1 MPEIAE
7 LRAGDPTEVAQY
19 RLTGRLAT
27 QVFLGRSRSGEPV
40 VVRLLPPEMEPEPF
54 LNAMEPLRGVSVVGA
69 AQILAAGVAGEQ
81 AYLVTEF
88 VDGPALKDVGG
99 TVDGVGLYRLAA
111 GTITALVALHQ
122 AGLVHGD
129 IRPGNVLLGPDGPR
143 VIDAGLEQAMAEASV
158 STRKVAVPAYTAPE
172 RLRGGDASPAA
183 DVFSWAATMVFAV
196 TGVSPFEG
204 GSMSATVA
212 NIAERGPDL
221 PDLGELHDLIER
233 CLDKD
238 PAARPDANEVLLR
251 LVGQT
256 SFLTGKAVLAGKA
269 GLTGKAVLTGE
280 AESAP
285 APVPQTRPPRRARTV
300 VSLVA
305 AFAAG
310 ALLSGAGVYAL
321 TANRPPAT
329 TTAAAS
335 SAPAT
340 AATITSSPTEAPLE
354 DVAEKA
360 DKDTKLPVVG
370 VTLHEH
376 SGDSMRLAA
385 YLEDKDR
392 YTSYARDRNG
402 AFKAVSAFDQP
413 VVSPGGDWVALNPML
428 KFQDSEV
435 DRVKFTRMS
444 TGESFVVSTVGK
456 PLNTLNPVWSRD
468 GGKLLLSVYDT
479 KADPRLLVGFVVV
492 DVAARKAAYVK
503 TEYTNDSTLFH
514 SFSPDGQ
521 IVRGYWD
528 GKNRG
533 LEFYDLSG
541 QVTKTMHWVGL
552 PRGGEWYSPS
562 GTRIA
567 TVCPKGDAI
576 CVWDVRTG
584 ARQATVPFGSKEGS
598 FRGWW
603 NEKHLL
609 IQDPGKKKGTAQIKI
624 IDLVG
629 TVKRVLADLE
639 RENIPLQF
647 ARVPAS

>member
-1 MPEIAE
+1 M
-7 LRAGDPTEVAQY
+7 
-19 RLTGRLAT
+19 TGRLAT

-54 LNAMEPLRGVSVVGA
+54 LRAMEPLRGVSVVGT
-69 AQILAAGVAGEQ
+69 AQILAAGVTGEQ

-88 VDGPALKDVGG
+88 VDGPALKDAGG
-99 TVDGVGLYRLAA
+99 TVGGVGLYRLAA

-172 RLRGGDASPAA
+172 RLRGSDAGPAA

-221 PDLGELHDLIER
+221 PDLGELHDLVER

-256 SFLTGKAVLAGKA
+256 SFLTGK
-269 GLTGKAVLTGE
+269 

-354 DVAEKA
+354 DVAKKA
-360 DKDTKLPVVG
+360 AKDTKLPG
-370 VTLHEH
+370 AGITLHEH
-376 SGDSMRLAA
+376 PDDSMRLAA
-385 YLEDKDR
+385 YSDDKDQ

-402 AFKAVSAFDQP
+402 TFKAVGAFDQA
-413 VVSPGGDWVALNPML
+413 VVSPRGDWVALNPLL
-428 KFQDSEV
+428 KFRESEM
-435 DRVKFTRMS
+435 DQVKFVSMS
-444 TGESFVVSTVGK
+444 TGESFVVSTVKK
-456 PLNTLNPVWSRD
+456 PLNTLTPVWSRD
-468 GGKLLLSVYDT
+468 GGRLLMSVYDMKT
-479 KADPRLLVGFVVV
+479 EPRVLVGFVVV
-492 DVAARKAAYVK
+492 DVAARKAVHVT
-503 TEYTNDSTLFH
+503 TEYTSDSTLFH
-514 SFSPDGQ
+514 NFSPDGQ
-521 IVRGYWD
+521 IVRGFWD
-528 GKNRG
+528 GKNTG
-533 LEFYDLSG
+533 IEFFDMSG
-541 QVTKTMHWVGL
+541 QVTKMMHWVGL

-567 TVCPKGDAI
+567 TICPKGDAI
-576 CVWDVRTG
+576 CVWDAKTG
-584 ARQATVPFGSKEGS
+584 TRQATVPFGDENGS

>member
-7 LRAGDPTEVAQY
+7 LCAGDPTEVAEY

-54 LNAMEPLRGVSVVGA
+54 LRAMEPLRGVSVVGT
-69 AQILAAGVAGEQ
+69 AQILAAGVTGEQ

-88 VDGPALKDVGG
+88 VDGPALKDAGG
-99 TVDGVGLYRLAA
+99 TVGGVGLYRLAA

-172 RLRGGDASPAA
+172 RLRGSDAGPAA

-221 PDLGELHDLIER
+221 PDLGELHDLVER

-256 SFLTGKAVLAGKA
+256 SFLTGK
-269 GLTGKAVLTGE
+269 

-354 DVAEKA
+354 DVAKKA
-360 DKDTKLPVVG
+360 AKDTKLPG
-370 VTLHEH
+370 AGITLHEH
-376 SGDSMRLAA
+376 PDDSMRLAA
-385 YLEDKDR
+385 YSDDKDQ

-402 AFKAVSAFDQP
+402 TFKAVGAFDQA
-413 VVSPGGDWVALNPML
+413 VVSPRGDWVALNPLL
-428 KFQDSEV
+428 KFRESEM
-435 DRVKFTRMS
+435 DQVKFVSMS
-444 TGESFVVSTVGK
+444 TGESFVVSTVKK
-456 PLNTLNPVWSRD
+456 PLNTLTPVWSRD
-468 GGKLLLSVYDT
+468 GGRLLMSVYDMKT
-479 KADPRLLVGFVVV
+479 EPRVLVGFVVV
-492 DVAARKAAYVK
+492 DVAARKAVHVT
-503 TEYTNDSTLFH
+503 TEYTSDSTLFH
-514 SFSPDGQ
+514 NFSPDGQ
-521 IVRGYWD
+521 IVRGFWD
-528 GKNRG
+528 GKNTG
-533 LEFYDLSG
+533 IEFFDMSG
-541 QVTKTMHWVGL
+541 QVTKMMHWVGL

-567 TVCPKGDAI
+567 TICPKGDAI
-576 CVWDVRTG
+576 CVWDAKTG
-584 ARQATVPFGSKEGS
+584 TRQATVPFGDENGS